1 MPGFPT
7 PRTPVLIA
15 LATLATALPVV
26 AQNGAKAPMLAQDI
40 QYLASDRLQ
49 GRGIGSAGADSA
61 AEYIA
66 KRFKELGL
74 RQVPSLSGWFQP
86 FTVSPDAPA
95 VKGTNLGGMTGRN
108 VVGMLPGTDKRLAGE
123 YIVIGAHYD
132 HLGLGGRG
140 SLDPDSVGVPHNGA
154 DDNASGVVAL
164 LEAARRLSLARPGR
178 SVLFLAFSGEEHG
191 LLGSAAYVKA
201 PAVPNDSVV
210 AMLNFDMVGR
220 LREDKLVVYGV
231 ETAREWRAL
240 LDSLNATAHF
250 ALAAQGD
257 GYGPSDH
264 TSFTIVKRPVLH
276 FFTGTHEDY
285 HRTTDDWQKIN
296 LAGIE
301 KIAEFAAGIAQAVGG
316 RPATLTFVDL
326 PPPAPPAGGSRSSGY
341 GAYLGTIPDM
351 TDNPGGV
358 RVSGTR
364 GGSPAEQAGLK
375 AGDIIV
381 KIGTHDVPDLQ
392 GMTDA
397 LRSYQPG
404 DTVDIVVKRDGQTQ
418 TVKVTLGRRGG
429 S

>member
-1 MPGFPT
+1 MPASPCA
-7 PRTPVLIA
+7 RTVSSLLLTA
-15 LATLATALPVV
+15 LAAGPVA
-26 AQNGAKAPMLAQDI
+26 AQNASVPTLSRDI

-49 GRGIGSAGADSA
+49 GRGLGAAGADSA

-66 KRFKELGL
+66 MRFKELGL
-74 RQVPSLSGWFQP
+74 KQAPSLGSWFHP

-95 VKGTNLGGMTGRN
+95 IRGTNLGGVSGRN
-108 VVGMLPGTDKRLAGE
+108 VVGILPGSDPRLAGQF
-123 YIVIGAHYD
+123 IVLGAHYD

-140 SLDPDSVGVPHNGA
+140 SLDPDSVGVTHNGA

-178 SVLFLAFSGEEHG
+178 SVLFLAFAGEEHG
-191 LLGSAAYVKA
+191 LLGSAAYVKT
-201 PAVPNDSVV
+201 PAVPNDSLV

-220 LREDKLVVYGV
+220 LRENRLVVYGV
-231 ETAREWRAL
+231 ETAREWRPL
-240 LDSLNATAHF
+240 LDSLNASAGF
-250 ALAAQGD
+250 AMVAQGD

-264 TSFTIVKRPVLH
+264 TSFTVAKRPVLH

-285 HRTTDDWQKIN
+285 HRTSDDWQKIN
-296 LAGIE
+296 LAGVE
-301 KIAEFAAGIAQAVGG
+301 KIAEFAANIARATGSG
-316 RPATLTFVDL
+316 AATLTFVDL
-326 PPPAPPAGGSRSSGY
+326 PPPAPSTSGRGGGY

-358 RVSGTR
+358 RLSGAR
-364 GGSPAEQAGLK
+364 GGSPAEKAGLK
-375 AGDIIV
+375 AGDILV
-381 KIGTHDVPDLQ
+381 KLGTHDVPDLQ

-404 DTVDIVVKRDGQTQ
+404 DEVDVVVIRDGQRQ
-418 TVKVTLGRRGG
+418 TFKVTLGRRGG